1 MTLKNKKTPV
11 FIALLLTV
19 AMALLLTPPKQT
31 SAADHGD
38 APLIDQD
45 QGADIADCY
54 FFLDPNDNSRIIL
67 IGTVHGFIVPGEARN
82 FGEFD
87 HNVRF
92 RFDLENT
99 GDARPDGT
107 IDVTFSA
114 KTAATSPQTATIT
127 LPNGQTFTALSTP
140 PTIDPAPPNPVIT
153 TNAATGVTF
162 FAGLVDDPFFFDIPG
177 FLRFTASVDAG
188 APNPAVFNRG
198 RDTFAGYNILS
209 MAFSIPAS
217 LIRGNSNVVGVDFK
231 TQRRLPQLRTKDGDV
246 SGFGQYVTID
256 RTATPAVNVA
266 LIPFLR
272 KNEYNATTT
281 IEDANGKFT
290 PTINNRLK
298 QFGTDDTSIAIL
310 DTVAIMRGDF
320 LHLDLTVPNR
330 GPGGGNNPEAGFPDG
345 RRLGDDVIDTI
356 LFLMNNRKPLSDNAN
371 ANDEPLRNS
380 FPFIGVPHQPLDSGV
395 DDSTRN

>member
-38 APLIDQD
+38 APLVDQD

-92 RFDLENT
+92 RFDIENT
-99 GDARPDGT
+99 GDAKQDGT
-107 IDVTFSA
+107 IDVTFSP
-114 KTAATSPQTATIT
+114 KTAAKSPQTATIT

-177 FLRFTASVDAG
+177 FLRFTDSVDAG
-188 APNPAVFNRG
+188 APNPSVFSRG

-330 GPGGGNNPEAGFPDG
+330 GPGGGNNPEAGFPNG

>member
-1 MTLKNKKTPV
+1 MIRRSIYLHQ
-11 FIALLLTV
+11 AL
-19 AMALLLTPPKQT
+19 
-31 SAADHGD
+31 
-38 APLIDQD
+38 
-45 QGADIADCY
+45 
-54 FFLDPNDNSRIIL
+54 
-67 IGTVHGFIVPGEARN
+67 
-82 FGEFD
+82 
-87 HNVRF
+87 
-92 RFDLENT
+92 
-99 GDARPDGT
+99 
-107 IDVTFSA
+107 
-114 KTAATSPQTATIT
+114 
-127 LPNGQTFTALSTP
+127 P

-188 APNPAVFNRG
+188 APNPSVFSRG

-266 LIPFLR
+266 LIPFSL
-272 KNEYNATTT
+272 KNAYNATTT
-281 IEDANGKFT
+281 MEDAAGKFA
-290 PTINNRLK
+290 PTIVSRLK
-298 QFGTDDTSIAIL
+298 QFGTDDTSINIL
-310 DTVAIMRGDF
+310 ASVAVTRGDF

-330 GPGGGNNPEAGFPDG
+330 GTGGGNNPEAAFPNG
-345 RRLGDDVIDTI
+345 RRLGDDVIDII
-356 LFLMNNRKPLSDNAN
+356 LFLINNRKPLSDNAN
-371 ANDEPLRNS
+371 GNDEPLRNS

>member
-38 APLIDQD
+38 APLVDQD

-107 IDVTFSA
+107 IDVTFSP

-140 PTIDPAPPNPVIT
+140 ATIDPAPPNPVIT
-153 TNAATGVTF
+153 TNAATGMTF

-177 FLRFTASVDAG
+177 FLRFTDSVDAG

-330 GPGGGNNPEAGFPDG
+330 GPGGGNNPEAGFPNG

>member
-11 FIALLLTV
+11 FIAILLTV
-19 AMALLLTPPKQT
+19 VMALLLTPPKQT

-38 APLIDQD
+38 APLADQD

-54 FFLDPNDNSRIIL
+54 FFLDPNDNSKIIL

-99 GDARPDGT
+99 GDAKPDGT
-107 IDVTFSA
+107 IDVTFTK
-114 KTAATSPQTATIT
+114 KTTATSPQMATVV
-127 LPNGQTFTALSTP
+127 LPNGQTFTAPTTVPTIDSTP
-140 PTIDPAPPNPVIT
+140 PDPVIT
-153 TNAATGVTF
+153 TNAATGVSF

-177 FLRFTASVDAG
+177 FLRFVASVDAG
-188 APNPAVFNRG
+188 SPNPAAFNRG

-209 MAFSIPAS
+209 IALSLPAS
-217 LIRGNSNVVGVDFK
+217 SLRGNSNVIGADFK
-231 TQRRLPQLRTKDGDV
+231 TQRRLPQLHTKDGDV
-246 SGFGQYVTID
+246 AGFGQYYTVD

-266 LIPFLR
+266 LIPFSR

-281 IEDANGKFT
+281 MEDAGGKFA
-290 PTINNRLK
+290 PTIVNRLK

-310 DTVAIMRGDF
+310 SSVAITRGDF
-320 LHLDLTVPNR
+320 LHLDLTVPNK
-330 GPGGGNNPEAGFPDG
+330 GTGGGTNPEAAFPDG

-356 LFLMNNRKPLSDNAN
+356 LFLINNRKPLGDNVN
-371 ANDEPLRNS
+371 GNDEPLRNS